1 MKNQRKESAVIINK
15 FPKILYMLTLWL
27 RDENVDYILDA
38 SRFSDPV
45 SLFRAANPGHVMLN
59 VGLPAKQA
67 IELTSRNLKED
78 VEINKAMITSS
89 SKAYYI
95 SLCNSFC
102 SSYVIDKS
110 VDMESIPGMLAK
122 QQAN

>member
-1 MKNQRKESAVIINK
+1 MKNQKKLSVVINE
-15 FPKILYMLTLWL
+15 FPKILYMLTLSL

-38 SRFSDPV
+38 SGFSDPV
-45 SLFRAANPGHVMLN
+45 SLLRVAHPHHVMLN
-59 VGLPAKQA
+59 LSLPANQA
-67 IELTSRNLKED
+67 IELTSLNMQED
-78 VEINKAMITSS
+78 MDIDKGMITSS

-102 SSYVIDKS
+102 SSYMIDS
-110 VDMESIPGMLAK
+110 SQDIEAIPRAISK